1 MQRMLKRKITD
12 DEIRSYMKNA
22 DIMLNQWGGKRQ
34 AFYSKDGV
42 CVITKTDEGWI
53 YKTAWKKEDF
63 DSNTERILEVIKKYV
78 R

>member
-1 MQRMLKRKITD
+1 M
-12 DEIRSYMKNA
+12 
-22 DIMLNQWGGKRQ
+22 GGKRQ